1 MKKVLIGLGIVVVVV
16 VAALAII
23 PHFLDLNSYR
33 TQIQAKLQQ
42 ALGRPVDFK
51 DISASLLPPSVKVS
65 NVSVGE
71 DPRFGPGPFATIQQL
86 DVSVKLLPAVEQRC
100 RNPVPLTLERPQI
113 QVVRNK
119 QGEWNYASLGKTQ
132 TPSQPASAKSQ
143 SQFSLSHLTINN
155 GKVGFL
161 DQQANTHAVYD
172 NIDATLNELCTRQD
186 IRSGRGHPHRR
197 QIRSAY
203 RRKWKRRTDS

>member
-1 MKKVLIGLGIVVVVV
+1 MKKVLIGLGIVVVVL

-33 TQIQAKLQQ
+33 SQIQAKLQQ

-51 DISASLLPPSVKVS
+51 DINASFLPPSVKVS

-86 DVSVKLLPAVEQRC
+86 DVSVKLLPLLSKNIEIQS
-100 RNPVPLTLERPQI
+100 LTLERPQI

-119 QGEWNYASLGKTQ
+119 QGEWNYASL
-132 TPSQPASAKSQ
+132 
-143 SQFSLSHLTINN
+143 
-155 GKVGFL
+155 
-161 DQQANTHAVYD
+161 
-172 NIDATLNELCTRQD
+172 
-186 IRSGRGHPHRR
+186 
-197 QIRSAY
+197 
-203 RRKWKRRTDS
+203 